1 MFLLIMLLLL
11 PSGNITNTLL
21 SKIMHQQPSNIIKLI
36 IEHKKVQYFGIHV
49 EANLCSLAA
58 QKSKEINLRNAVYL

>member
-49 EANLCSLAA
+49 EANLLS
-58 QKSKEINLRNAVYL
+58 